1 MGGVAAALVGVA
13 GAAFTVAGLVVSVAA
28 VVVSVVRHV
37 LIFRCERE
45 GNGSK
50 LINVLRENQIS
61 MIEDDYLIY
70 EALLTPTLI
79 RTLIRTQLT
88 VHTGLHEG

>member
-1 MGGVAAALVGVA
+1 MGGVAVALVGVA

-50 LINVLRENQIS
+50 LINVMRENQIS

-79 RTLIRTQLT
+79 RTQLT